1 MFARDMVIA
10 THADAFGLHGQ
21 RVNVSRRGV
30 APSSVHHDAA
40 PPLCPLAGSAYHAPG
55 EAALAGPGGRR
66 PERLLTRQMGAARG
80 PHADAIQVGG
90 RGASA
95 ASHAHVQQALSAIS
109 SGALVLTILL
119 AVTIATA
126 IDVAAQAEGRV
137 ALGVTAAALLGAM
150 ISREY

>member
-10 THADAFGLHGQ
+10 TRADAYGLHDQ
-21 RVNVSRRGV
+21 RVDIPRRWV
-30 APSSVHHDAA
+30 ASSSIHDDVAQ
-40 PPLCPLAGSAYHAPG
+40 PFFRLAVPAYHAPG

-66 PERLLTRQMGAARG
+66 PERLLTRQMGSARG

-109 SGALVLTILL
+109 SGALVLAILL

-126 IDVAAQAEGRV
+126 IDITAQAEGRV